1 VAYQVVSCISYLL
14 ISNNLVIAGGYDAI
28 WLLVIDPG
36 EESGVSPASLVEK
49 VWLGWQEMTV
59 TPLMA
64 EESNKRGIQLEDFNA
79 VPGLQD
85 AVRE

>member
-1 VAYQVVSCISYLL
+1 VVSCISYLL
-14 ISNNLVIAGGYDAI
+14 ISNNLVVAGGYDAI
-28 WLLVIDPG
+28 WLLVIEPG
-36 EESGVSPASLVEK
+36 GESGVSPVSLVEK

-64 EESNKRGIQLEDFNA
+64 EESNKRGIQLEEFDA